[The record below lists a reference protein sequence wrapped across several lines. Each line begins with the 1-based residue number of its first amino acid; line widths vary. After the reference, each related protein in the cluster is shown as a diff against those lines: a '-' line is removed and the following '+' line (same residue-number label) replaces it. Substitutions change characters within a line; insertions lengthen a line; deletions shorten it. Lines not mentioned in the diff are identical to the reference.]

1 MAFVWVFQ
9 MINLRRIFMPDVIQL
24 LPDSIANQIAAG
36 EVVQRPASAVKELM
50 ENSIDSGAK
59 LIKLIV
65 KDAGKGLIHVI
76 DDGGGMSETDAR
88 MSLERHATSKIR
100 KAEDLFTLY
109 TMGFRGEA
117 LASIAAVS
125 QLEMRTRR
133 ADQELGTTLVIEA
146 SEVRKQEVTACEK
159 GTSIS
164 VKNLFFNIPA
174 RRNFLKSNPVELKHI
189 IDEFQRLA
197 LANPEIAFCFIQGD
211 EIIYDLPSG
220 KLSQRIINIFG
231 KGFQEQLA
239 PCQEETSLVKVT
251 GYVGKPEFARKT
263 RGEQFLYVNRRFIRS
278 NYLHHAVMSAFEGLL
293 QPNSFPFYVIF
304 MEIDPRHI
312 DVNVHPTKTEIKFDD
327 ERAVYAVVRSAVRQA
342 IGSHNLTPAIDFN
355 ADVNIISKLSQASQ
369 SNEVYFD
376 ERFSSSLNRS
386 NLENWEKLVET
397 SRAGSPYHHEQ
408 NNPDVQTLRFESSLN
423 RSENEILTD
432 PEKVLFQIHLRYI
445 VRQVRSGMMILDQ
458 QLAHER
464 ILFEKFLNQLKN
476 NSAES
481 QQSLF
486 PQTVSLSASD
496 FAIVMEMEQEIT
508 ALGFRFEVF
517 GKNTLV
523 VNGIPAN
530 LSAGR
535 EKELF
540 EGLLEQFKVNQTS
553 LAVPLQENLA
563 RSLARR
569 ASIKSGQKLDRQEMQ
584 AIIDNLFGCRTPP
597 YAPDGRPTFFIF
609 EFSKIESYFN
619 RQ

>member
-1 MAFVWVFQ
+1 
-9 MINLRRIFMPDVIQL
+9 MPDIIQL

-50 ENSIDSGAK
+50 ENAIDAEATS
-59 LIKLIV
+59 IKLIV
-65 KDAGKGLIHVI
+65 KDAGKTLVQVI
-76 DDGGGMSETDAR
+76 DNGKGMSETDAR

-100 KAEDLFTLY
+100 KTEDLFTLH

-125 QLEMRTRR
+125 QLEMRTRP
-133 ADQELGTTLVIEA
+133 AQQELGTGLVVEA
-146 SEVRKQEVTACEK
+146 SEVKKQEPVACEK

-164 VKNLFFNIPA
+164 VKNLFYNIPA

-197 LANPEIAFCFIQGD
+197 LAHPEIAFMLVQGD
-211 EIIYDLPSG
+211 EVVYDLQPG
-220 KLSQRIINIFG
+220 KLSQRIVGIFG
-231 KGFQEQLA
+231 KGYQEQLA
-239 PCQEETSLVKVT
+239 ACQEETNLTRVK
-251 GYVGKPEFARKT
+251 GYVGKPDFARKT
-263 RGEQFLYVNRRFIRS
+263 RGEQFLFVNRRFIRS

-293 QPNSFPFYVIF
+293 TDNSFPFYVIF
-304 MEIDPRHI
+304 IEIDPKHI

-355 ADVNIISKLSQASQ
+355 ADVNILSKLSQSAGQ
-369 SNEVYFD
+369 SNDVYFE
-376 ERFSSSLNRS
+376 ERFSTALHRS
-386 NLENWEKLVET
+386 NTENWEKLFEGQQRPAAVDQQSEK
-397 SRAGSPYHHEQ
+397 PKE
-408 NNPDVQTLRFESSLN
+408 VQTLRFESALNSPAAEQSLQ
-423 RSENEILTD
+423 E
-432 PEKVLFQIHLRYI
+432 EKFLFQLHQRYL
-445 VRQVRSGMMILDQ
+445 VRPVKSGMMILDQ
-458 QLAHER
+458 QLMHER
-464 ILFEKFLNQLKN
+464 ILFERFLNQLRNK
-476 NSAES
+476 SAES

-486 PQTVSLSASD
+486 PQTITLSAAD
-496 FAIVMEMEQEIT
+496 FALVMEMEQEIT

-517 GKNTLV
+517 GKNTLL

-530 LSAGR
+530 LSSGR

-540 EGLLEQFKVNQTS
+540 EGLLEQFKINQSELS
-553 LAVPLQENLA
+553 LPLKENLA
-563 RSLARR
+563 RALARR
-569 ASIKSGQKLDRQEMQ
+569 ACIKSGQKLVKEEMQ
-584 AIIDNLFGCRTPP
+584 SLIESLFACSTPN

-609 EFSKIESYFN
+609 ELGKIESYFS